1 MAGRTSAAACS
12 TLRSAGCAKLA
23 FIATRSRSSPS
34 TKARQSTRTK
44 SRLSTSRIAADC
56 VVALRCGCVA
66 LAANKLQCLHQLF
79 QVIISPPGPPG
90 QRPMYAI
97 ISPARKWTCQFC
109 DIVFKNGGKAD
120 HMRRVHPDK
129 PVIARV
135 GRPIIIPA
143 RKWTCQF
150 CDIVCKNGGKA
161 DHMRRVHPDKP
172 VIARVGRPCTNAD
185 GGTGPCGRRCNRT
198 EDDGSSPTWK
208 QIGYLFP
215 RRGASAPGGCKSNQ
229 FRNALRLTASLS
241 IPKKSKDSSA
251 AARIAS
257 NPSMYLGGG
266 RGT

>member
-97 ISPARKWTCQFC
+97 IS
-109 DIVFKNGGKAD
+109 
-120 HMRRVHPDK
+120 
-129 PVIARV
+129 
-135 GRPIIIPA
+135 PA